1 MKDFFAEA
9 ADICVGFA
17 AKLLLVAS
25 GLFGCQVRR
34 PLFKAKMSPVQI
46 SKPIMSVESAEV
58 EAAQVGRSM
67 KIIKMGKM
75 MKMVDAKIRGA
86 V

>member
-34 PLFKAKMSPVQI
+34 PLS
-46 SKPIMSVESAEV
+46 
-58 EAAQVGRSM
+58 GH
-67 KIIKMGKM
+67 
-75 MKMVDAKIRGA
+75 
-86 V
+86 

>member
-1 MKDFFAEA
+1 M
-9 ADICVGFA
+9 
-17 AKLLLVAS
+17 
-25 GLFGCQVRR
+25 RR

-75 MKMVDAKIRGA
+75 MKMGDAKIRGA